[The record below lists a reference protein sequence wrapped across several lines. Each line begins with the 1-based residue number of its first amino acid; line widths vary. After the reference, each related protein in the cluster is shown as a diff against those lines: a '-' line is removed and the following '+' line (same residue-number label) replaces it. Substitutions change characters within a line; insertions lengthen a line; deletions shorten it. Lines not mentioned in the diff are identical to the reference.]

1 MGDITQDR
9 LLRQQ
14 CFSVLRVYLRKTT
27 PKLSIN
33 EVNDLNFVF
42 VQRVSILKGCTR
54 VLMYR
59 AIPVCFRTHVAI
71 NNEHP
76 S

>member
-1 MGDITQDR
+1 MDGDITQDR

-33 EVNDLNFVF
+33 EVNDLNFV
-42 VQRVSILKGCTR
+42 QRVSILKGCTR
-54 VLMYR
+54 VLR
-59 AIPVCFRTHVAI
+59 
-71 NNEHP
+71 
-76 S
+76 